1 MAKIT
6 KTRTGV
12 DPTKISGPYSLLAV
26 MLLVAEILF
35 AIWFYKSQS
44 SIERTIAGSI
54 LALVFISLMILVFR
68 MNGTT
73 NKEKTQT
80 VNQLFQEIAK
90 EVTTMLTNL
99 YSTNPLF
106 KSIQYSFASSLIAFK
121 ADRAEVSMLE
131 TEGSTALTYMN
142 LLSIRVEGSL
152 LMGLNTG

>member
-6 KTRTGV
+6 NKRTGV

-73 NKEKTQT
+73 NKEKTLT
-80 VNQLFQEIAK
+80 VN
-90 EVTTMLTNL
+90 
-99 YSTNPLF
+99 
-106 KSIQYSFASSLIAFK
+106 
-121 ADRAEVSMLE
+121 
-131 TEGSTALTYMN
+131 
-142 LLSIRVEGSL
+142 
-152 LMGLNTG
+152 